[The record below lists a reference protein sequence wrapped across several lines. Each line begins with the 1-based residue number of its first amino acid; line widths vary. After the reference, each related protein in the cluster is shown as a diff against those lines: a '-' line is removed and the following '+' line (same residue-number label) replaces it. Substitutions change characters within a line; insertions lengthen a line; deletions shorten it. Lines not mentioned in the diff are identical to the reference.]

1 MKGFLIEYAGQGFPE
16 MAIQL
21 DVEAPNI
28 DTDREV
34 LTIWEF
40 ESAEE
45 CDQILADLRRF
56 RELQLKGIA

>member
-40 ESAEE
+40 EGAEE
-45 CDQILADLRRF
+45 LDQIMADLRRF

>member
-1 MKGFLIEYAGQGFPE
+1 MKGFLIEYVEQGFPE

-34 LTIWEF
+34 LSIWDF

-45 CDQILADLRRF
+45 LDQIMAELRRF
-56 RELQLKGIA
+56 RDQQLKGNA